1 MTLSVGIIAAI
12 IALLAWG
19 FGDFFIQRAIRA
31 IGSYGAL
38 FFIGAFGAVFF
49 LPFIWSKVPTLFYP
63 ENLLILTIT
72 LAITFVGAVILFGA
86 LKVGK
91 ISVIEPVLSL
101 EVLITLFISLFF
113 LREAIS
119 SAQIGLIGLV
129 FIGITMT
136 VIHHEQKFWWQWWKK
151 ERWLERG
158 VVLAL
163 VGALFSALM
172 VLVQKGDEVIYFDPS
187 YPLHL
192 AQIHLT
198 QAQPV
203 FVSLKEDE
211 GWTLDLK
218 GLKNSINHKTKAIIL
233 TNPNNPTGT
242 VLSRSEVEELADLVI
257 GHNLFLILDEA
268 YEFLVYENKLF
279 SPMRIP
285 ELRERVVLCKS
296 FSKEFAMTG
305 WRIGYAFANSDTI
318 QKINQVHT
326 HFSIS
331 PPTPSIIAAIAALSD
346 PRGKTAKAEFI
357 NQFHQSRGIICQR
370 LDRLPKFFSYQKPAG
385 AYYVFPKILGFQMS
399 ALEFAQL
406 LVDEAHVVT
415 IPGSSMGPAGAGH
428 LRMSFAAKDDYI
440 QKAFDRIDKFAKK
453 HGLGPV

>member
-72 LAITFVGAVILFGA
+72 LTITFVGAVILFGA

-172 VLVQKGDEVIYFDPS
+172 NTFTALASRGTS
-187 YPLHL
+187 PLE
-192 AQIHLT
+192 T
-198 QAQPV
+198 MW
-203 FVSLKEDE
+203 FVH
-211 GWTLDLK
+211 T
-218 GLKNSINHKTKAIIL
+218 GLAIISLGVLGYRGEIKTTIKAAQRHWQDVFAQSALDNVAWVAFAKAAL
-233 TNPNNPTGT
+233 TLPVGITIGIT
-242 VLSRSEVEELADLVI
+242 ESYVALAA
-257 GHNLFLILDEA
+257 FLGIQ
-268 YEFLVYENKLF
+268 V
-279 SPMRIP
+279 
-285 ELRERVVLCKS
+285 
-296 FSKEFAMTG
+296 SKEKLKPRQLWGIVIAL
-305 WRIGYAFANSDTI
+305 A
-318 QKINQVHT
+318 
-326 HFSIS
+326 
-331 PPTPSIIAAIAALSD
+331 AAITLAVIS
-346 PRGKTAKAEFI
+346 
-357 NQFHQSRGIICQR
+357 N
-370 LDRLPKFFSYQKPAG
+370 
-385 AYYVFPKILGFQMS
+385 
-399 ALEFAQL
+399 
-406 LVDEAHVVT
+406 
-415 IPGSSMGPAGAGH
+415 
-428 LRMSFAAKDDYI
+428 
-440 QKAFDRIDKFAKK
+440 
-453 HGLGPV
+453 

>member
-1 MTLSVGIIAAI
+1 MSTTPSVADRAQDVPQSGIGYMMRYA
-12 IALLAWG
+12 
-19 FGDFFIQRAIRA
+19 
-31 IGSYGAL
+31 
-38 FFIGAFGAVFF
+38 
-49 LPFIWSKVPTLFYP
+49 SKY
-63 ENLLILTIT
+63 ND
-72 LAITFVGAVILFGA
+72 
-86 LKVGK
+86 
-91 ISVIEPVLSL
+91 VLSL
-101 EVLITLFISLFF
+101 GQGTPIFPTPSFIFEYLFARSQKDPNVGMYASASLESELKRLIATEMTSVYGFPPKQEEIYLTV
-113 LREAIS
+113 
-119 SAQIGLIGLV
+119 G
-129 FIGITMT
+129 GI
-136 VIHHEQKFWWQWWKK
+136 
-151 ERWLERG
+151 
-158 VVLAL
+158 
-163 VGALFSALM
+163 GALFSALM

-428 LRMSFAAKDDYI
+428 LRMSFVAKDDYI